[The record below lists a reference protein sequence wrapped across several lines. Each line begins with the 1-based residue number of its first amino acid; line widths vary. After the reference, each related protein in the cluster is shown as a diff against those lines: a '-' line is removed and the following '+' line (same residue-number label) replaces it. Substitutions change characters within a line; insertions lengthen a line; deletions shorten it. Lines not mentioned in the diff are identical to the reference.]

1 MSNTF
6 KKSTASIAAWNLEGY
21 GGIPPERV
29 AKQVEGIA
37 YLDAEVVALVEINPI
52 SVLDDLIVGL
62 KNCGLNYQKKI
73 IPQNR
78 DLHIG
83 LLYKEGVIVTGEKL
97 LDGTDLGKPEYRK
110 AFTAFVTVGKF
121 DFHIV
126 IVHLKSGR
134 NKPSQD
140 IRDEQAK
147 AIFNEMKSIR
157 DGGNED
163 IILTGDFNMIPGQ
176 DISNFHHLGGP
187 DFLDFL
193 SSWDLQERYSHIL
206 DKGRANLLD
215 GFAMTRTYGNEYI
228 RGSLRLFPMH
238 WTMDLGRNEF
248 KETVSDHLPFVAS
261 FKIDK
266 SRGG

>member
-1 MSNTF
+1 MVNTF
-6 KKSTASIAAWNLEGY
+6 KKSTATVAAWNLEGY

-29 AKQVEGIA
+29 AKQVEGLA

-52 SVLDDLIVGL
+52 TVLDDLILGL
-62 KNCGLNYQKKI
+62 EECGIKYHKKI

-83 LLYKEGVIVTGEKL
+83 LLYKDGIDVKGEKL
-97 LDGTDLGKPEYRK
+97 LDGTDLGNTDYRK
-110 AFTAFVTVGKF
+110 AFTAKVTVGKF

-134 NKPSQD
+134 NKPEQD

-147 AIFNEMKSIR
+147 VIYTKLLELRNE
-157 DGGNED
+157 GQED

-176 DISNFHHLGGP
+176 DISNFHYLGGP
-187 DFLDFL
+187 DVMDFL

-206 DKGRANLLD
+206 PKGRANLLD
-215 GFAMTRTYGNEYI
+215 GFAITRTYSKEYI

-238 WTMDLGRNEF
+238 WTMDIGREEF
-248 KETVSDHLPFVAS
+248 KKTVSDHLPFVAS